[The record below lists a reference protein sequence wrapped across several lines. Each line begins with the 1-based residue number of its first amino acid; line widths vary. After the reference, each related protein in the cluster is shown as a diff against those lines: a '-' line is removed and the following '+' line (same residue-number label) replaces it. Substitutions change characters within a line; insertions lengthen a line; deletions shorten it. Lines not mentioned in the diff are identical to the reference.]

1 MGRERPKRQESIG
14 THGVADAKF
23 RVDAKIRRE
32 RVEEALG
39 RAGRGRERIRK
50 FSEESGR
57 SIRRVEF

>member
-1 MGRERPKRQESIG
+1 MGREHPKRQESIG

-39 RAGRGRERIRK
+39 RAGRAGERTRK

-57 SIRRVEF
+57 